1 MSRLLF
7 SLVWLTLLATERHF
21 WANRMP
27 SLLHRDSFE
36 ALNKTKTWKESLRA
50 SLFWYI
56 SYFYRNS
63 TACKVRHKLC
73 CIFIKYK
80 SLKERSKSEEMSRSY
95 RFEENHKTIIYC
107 HIIAFWMDYKSY
119 TEDLIFNIVLR
130 IKEKCNHWWSQIIII
145 IIIIKRRT
153 LFSYLYFDSVVSF
166 N

>member
-7 SLVWLTLLATERHF
+7 SLVWLTLLTTERHF
-21 WANRMP
+21 WANWMP
-27 SLLHRDSFE
+27 FLLDRDSFE
-36 ALNKTKTWKESLRA
+36 AWNKTKTWKESLRA
-50 SLFWYI
+50 WLFFWYV

-63 TACKVRHKLC
+63 TSCKVRHKLC
-73 CIFIKYK
+73 CIFMEYK
-80 SLKERSKSEEMSRSY
+80 RLKERSKSEEMSRSY

-119 TEDLIFNIVLR
+119 IEDLIFNIVSR
-130 IKEKCNHWWSQIIII
+130 IKEKCNHWWSQII